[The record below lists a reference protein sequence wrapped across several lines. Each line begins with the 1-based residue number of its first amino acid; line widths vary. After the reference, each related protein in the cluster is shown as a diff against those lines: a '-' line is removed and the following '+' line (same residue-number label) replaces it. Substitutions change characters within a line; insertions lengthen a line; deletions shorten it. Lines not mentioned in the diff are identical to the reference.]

1 MDLPLVSRLT
11 PGPRTRRA
19 WEVLA
24 AVYREVRTE
33 NLTFMAGSIAYHAF
47 VSLLPLLV
55 LLLVA
60 LESVGGGTLTEAVLL
75 TVEAVFSPSGRDL
88 VVDTVRRAATVSG
101 TSVVGVA
108 VLVWATLRIF
118 RGFDQAFSDIYETE
132 RTNDFLDQVRDG
144 ALVLAVAAAAVGAAA
159 GVRTVLVF
167 GPGPVG
173 TALQTGFVVAALTA
187 ALFPMYYVFPDVD
200 LRVVE
205 VLPGTVLAAVGLT
218 ALESLFRVY
227 VALSSTGE
235 TYGVIGSVV
244 VLVTWLYFN
253 GLVLLLGVVVNAV
266 LTNRTADVAIE
277 PVIGD
282 YRVGLAVED
291 RPDRDAMAERLSGV
305 EASAESGEVV
315 SVLVDGRRVRVPPPE
330 AVVVEDDGET
340 VWMTLEW

>member
-1 MDLPLVSRLT
+1 
-11 PGPRTRRA
+11 
-19 WEVLA
+19 
-24 AVYREVRTE
+24 
-33 NLTFMAGSIAYHAF
+33 
-47 VSLLPLLV
+47 
-55 LLLVA
+55 
-60 LESVGGGTLTEAVLL
+60 
-75 TVEAVFSPSGRDL
+75 
-88 VVDTVRRAATVSG
+88 
-101 TSVVGVA
+101 
-108 VLVWATLRIF
+108 
-118 RGFDQAFSDIYETE
+118 
-132 RTNDFLDQVRDG
+132 
-144 ALVLAVAAAAVGAAA
+144 
-159 GVRTVLVF
+159 
-167 GPGPVG
+167 
-173 TALQTGFVVAALTA
+173 
-187 ALFPMYYVFPDVD
+187 MYYVFPDVD